1 MPTPITI
8 NVTNNSPTLQ
18 NFFFFQ
24 KPAIYVGGQEVYS
37 NSLYTAPLLPHATS
51 GATLTFSLLLQFYAG
66 VQQQVSPPVVGQ
78 SSGQLSAIQ
87 PIGLTPA
94 AGGTPTNNTT
104 NMTLTPSLG
113 LSPAITTVGPEVGS
127 FRIVTPTFNP
137 VVDLYNAGSAIQSLT
152 GEVTLS
158 NFVTCPPTSNLDC
171 QPILQFYVQTGNF
184 TPGTVM
190 NFTASSINAA
200 LCDATPGYSTFN
212 VTYNADGTWTVAP
225 FALVQ
230 TSDKGP
236 QLLPGS
242 VAQNAAIKNEAGR
255 AVICTGYAANFNVPV
270 TVQNLSNPDVIQL
283 HKEYQVGPTGGP
295 FTGRMC
301 TSIAGTTAVFS

>member
-8 NVTNNSPTLQ
+8 VVTNNSPTVQ

-24 KPAIYVGGQEVYS
+24 KPAIYIGGQEVYS
-37 NSLYTAPLLPHATS
+37 NSLYTAPLLPFTTS
-51 GATLTFSLLLQFYAG
+51 GASLTYSLLLQFYAG
-66 VQQQVSPPVVGQ
+66 AQQQVSPPVVGQ

-87 PIGLTPA
+87 AIGLTPA
-94 AGGTPTNNTT
+94 PGGQPSNNTT
-104 NMTLTPSLG
+104 TMTLTPSLG
-113 LSPAITTVGPEVGS
+113 LSPAVSTVGPEAGS

-137 VVDLYNAGSAIQSLT
+137 IVDLYNAGAAVQALD

-200 LCDATPGYSTFN
+200 LCDATEGYTTFN
-212 VTYNADGTWTVAP
+212 VSYNADGTWTIVP
-225 FALVQ
+225 LALVQ
-230 TSDKGP
+230 TASGGP

-242 VAQNAAIKNEAGR
+242 VAQNASIKNEAGT
-255 AVICTGYAANFNVPV
+255 AVICRGYAANFNTPV
-270 TVQNLSNPDVIQL
+270 TVQNLSAPGVIQVNS
-283 HKEYQVGPTGGP
+283 EYQVGPTGGP
-295 FTGRMC
+295 FVGRMC
-301 TSIAGTTAVFS
+301 TALAGNTATFS